1 MRDPGQ
7 SAMIRNLA
15 TAALASLIFGGVV
28 GTGVGFN
35 HFRNTEAAIIADLER
50 DALLAADTVELLIRN
65 LRLAVTTVAANI
77 DPDDISNSAEVF
89 WPTVQGEWLDFRTM
103 LVIDSNG
110 IIVADLRRDGAAV
123 GMDVAFRGYFSEV
136 MSGRSPLYF
145 VGSPIVSTF
154 DGRWVLP
161 VSAPIRDADQIIRG
175 VVTASVQA
183 DYFNPVD
190 WQTLGQKTNVHLIG
204 LDTGEVFALQPED
217 LLIEPDET
225 IDLDMLTGISVENTH
240 TLGRIPVAGQTAFL
254 SGTNYASLG
263 VIASRRTDD
272 IHNEAV
278 TEGSIVGALTGAL
291 AAFLMIIFLRGRVV
305 LQRVRAD
312 AARLEVLQERQ
323 RLATSSGGVGIWD
336 LEIKTGKL
344 VWDSMMHRHYG
355 TDEDSFDGTNEDW
368 AKRVHPDDLDRVL
381 QTFKASVKS
390 GKDFIEEFRIRT
402 PQGEE
407 RTLRS
412 HASIGK
418 GPNGRSEHLI
428 GVNYDVT
435 HEISREKALKAAV
448 AQIEKDASHDAL
460 TGIGNR
466 RGFYNHVDTLGKN
479 NDPDTPIAIL
489 LLDIDHY
496 KLINDVM
503 GHTGGDHLLQVLAS
517 KMTALVGSDGY
528 VARIG
533 GDEFAMILSGP
544 EIEDRAIEMSDRILE
559 LCREPV
565 PFKDKMIR
573 YSVSVGLAIGPVS
586 AAHRLLEDAD
596 IALYDAK
603 NAGRNQFQIFTAE
616 MRQRSLEKKTLVDEL
631 VVAIELGQIGIRL
644 QPQICTRTGKL
655 AGAEALMRWRH
666 PVRGELT
673 PPDFLHI
680 ASEVG
685 LMNDLDSVVLGK
697 AIEAADALARQGVV
711 LPSLSLNISVDRLVS
726 PSLMEEIAALPQ
738 YGGEVIFELLEV
750 TDFSCTNKDI
760 LDRIKA
766 LRDLGIKFAVD
777 DFGSGHASL
786 TTLLELNPDYVKI
799 DKRLVIEGTVD
810 GKGPSPFLITIAE
823 LCKRLKISII
833 AEGVET
839 PQAVDMMVGLGADFL
854 QGYFYAHPLTTDE
867 FVAWT
872 RSDAVTRGPY
882 LPHPLKTVGA

>member
-1 MRDPGQ
+1 
-7 SAMIRNLA
+7 MIRNLA
-15 TAALASLIFGGVV
+15 TAALASLIFGGIV

-35 HFRNTEAAIIADLER
+35 HSRTTEAAIIADLER
-50 DALLAADTVELLIRN
+50 DTLLAADTVELLIRN
-65 LRLAVTTVAANI
+65 LRLAVTTVASNI
-77 DPDDISNSAEVF
+77 DPDDISGSAEVF
-89 WPTVQGEWLDFRTM
+89 WPTVQGEWLDFRTV
-103 LVIDSNG
+103 LVIDPTG
-110 IIVADLRRDGAAV
+110 VIVADLRRDGAAV
-123 GMDVAFRGYFSEV
+123 GTNVAFRGYFSEV

-154 DGRWVLP
+154 DGQWVLP
-161 VSAPIRDADQIIRG
+161 VSAPIRDADQIVRG

-183 DYFNPVD
+183 EYFNPVD
-190 WQTLGQKTNVHLIG
+190 WQTLGAETNVHLIG
-204 LDTGEVFALQPED
+204 MDTGEVFALQPED
-217 LLIEPDET
+217 LLIEPNET
-225 IDLDMLTGISVENTH
+225 IDRDMLAGISVENDH

-278 TEGSIVGALTGAL
+278 TEGRVVGALTAAI

-305 LQRVRAD
+305 LQWVRAD
-312 AARLEVLQERQ
+312 AARLRVLQERQ
-323 RLATSSGGVGIWD
+323 RLATSSGGIGVWD
-336 LEIKTGKL
+336 LEISTGKL
-344 VWDSMMHRHYG
+344 VWDSLMHQHYG
-355 TDEDSFDGTNEDW
+355 TDPETFGDSSENW
-368 AKRVHPDDLDRVL
+368 AQLVHPDDLDRVL
-381 QTFKASVKS
+381 DRFKDSVRT

-402 PQGEE
+402 PNGEE

-418 GPNGRSEHLI
+418 GPNGRSEHMI

-435 HEISREKALKAAV
+435 REISRENALKSAL

-466 RGFYNHVDTLGKN
+466 RGFYNHVDALGKS
-479 NDPDTPIAIL
+479 NDPDMPIAIL

-503 GHTGGDHLLQVLAS
+503 GHTGGDHLLQVLAA
-517 KMTALVGSDGY
+517 KMTALVGPDGY

-533 GDEFAMILSGP
+533 GDEFALILSGP
-544 EIEDRAIEMSDRILE
+544 EIADHALEMSDRILE

-565 PFKDKMIR
+565 PFKDKTIR
-573 YSVSVGLAIGPVS
+573 YSVSIGLAIGPVS
-586 AAHRLLEDAD
+586 SAHRLLEDAD

-603 NAGRNQFQIFTAE
+603 NAGRNQFQVFTAE
-616 MRQRSLEKKTLVDEL
+616 MRLRSQEKKTLADEL
-631 VVAIELGQIGIRL
+631 NVAIEQGQIGIRL

-655 AGAEALMRWRH
+655 AGAEVLMRWWH
-666 PVRGELT
+666 PVRGEMT
-673 PPDFLHI
+673 PPEFLHI
-680 ASEVG
+680 ATDVG
-685 LMNDLDSVVLGK
+685 LMNDLDTVVLGK
-697 AIEAADALARQGVV
+697 AMEAADALARQGIV
-711 LPSLSLNISVDRLVS
+711 LPSLSLNISIDRLIS
-726 PSLMEEIAALPQ
+726 PGLMDDVVALPKH
-738 YGGEVIFELLEV
+738 GGELIFELLEV
-750 TDFSCTNKDI
+750 TDFSCTNKEI

-799 DKRLVIEGTVD
+799 DKRLVIEGTAD
-810 GKGPSPFLITIAE
+810 GKGPSAFLITISE
-823 LCKRLKISII
+823 LCSRLKIAII

-882 LPHPLKTVGA
+882 LPRALRTAGA